1 MKAFDM
7 WNLQAQAELVVVL
20 TLFSSRDSAHA
31 IPGWALRLDGAAA
44 CRSLA

>member
-20 TLFSSRDSAHA
+20 TLVFLCSLLG